1 MIPEE
6 TLSRLPHFRDVSPA
20 ARRELAARAI
30 IRHYAADE
38 VLFSA
43 GSSPRGF
50 YIVLEGEVR
59 VLRGTGGRQHVVHV
73 EGPDGTLGEV
83 ALFDGDGYPAT
94 AIASRPT
101 SCLLFTR
108 EAVAGAMQRDPALPW
123 LFLRRLAGRVRH
135 LVDRL
140 DRLAARNVTSRLAG
154 LLLTRHRTADGGDFD
169 LGRSQSQ
176 VAEELGTVREVLVR
190 SLRDLRTTGI
200 IERTGRGRYRV
211 TKPDELEFL
220 TRS

>member
-1 MIPEE
+1 MVPAE
-6 TLSRLPHFRDVSPA
+6 TLARLPHFRDVSA
-20 ARRELAARAI
+20 ATRTDLAARAI
-30 IRHYAADE
+30 IKRYEADE

-43 GSSPRGF
+43 GSAPRGF
-50 YIVLEGEVR
+50 FVVLEGEVR

-94 AIASRPT
+94 AVASCPT
-101 SCLLFTR
+101 TCLLFTR
-108 EAVAGAMQRDPALPW
+108 EAIAGAMRRDPGLTW

-135 LVDRL
+135 LVERL

-154 LLLTRHRTADGGDFD
+154 LLLARHRNAAGEAFG

-190 SLRDLRTTGI
+190 SLRDLRSAGI

-211 TKPDELEFL
+211 VRPEGLEEL
-220 TRS
+220 TRP